1 MKKTSSTAPY
11 KDSSLPPEKR
21 AADLLGRMTVEE
33 KVGQLR
39 SFLFM
44 GEYPGAYNPWHG
56 VGFFNLMNTTER
68 IQFILSIDYA
78 RIVKAGYGHF
88 SVTLRDLDP
97 KNAARLANR
106 IQRIALEETRLGI
119 PVMIHDE
126 GLHGLCANGATSFP
140 QSIALSATWDPA
152 LLKEISTIIGIEA
165 RSRGIR
171 QLLSPTINIA
181 RDARAGR
188 TEETYGEDP
197 FLTARL
203 AVAYVSG
210 LQSESVVAT
219 PKHFAANFVG
229 DGGRDSH
236 PIHFSE
242 QLLREVYFPAFEA
255 AVREGGA
262 LSIMAAYNSIN
273 GLPCSADPWLLT
285 EVLKK
290 EWGFKGYVVSD
301 YFSVEHIF
309 TKHAAA
315 ASFAEAGQRA
325 LEAGLDVEF
334 PYISGF
340 GDGFLEG
347 LKAGQI
353 SMAALDEAVRRVLE
367 TKLRIGLFDNPYVDE
382 GDVEKLNHA
391 EVSREVAL
399 RAARESIVL
408 LKNKAGTLP
417 LAKGVGSLAVIG
429 PLADRVSLGGYA
441 WDRLPREQV
450 LTPLDGLRAA
460 AVKIQVRYAEG
471 CTLTRAIPNGIETAA
486 VMARSSDVAVVF
498 VGNGPE
504 TEGEGRDRS
513 DLALPGAQA
522 DLVKAVAATGT
533 PTVVVLISGSPVI
546 MRDWLESVAAVVEA
560 WYPGEMGGLAIA
572 EVLFG
577 EVNPSGKLTISFPRK
592 IGQLPLYYN
601 AKPSGRDQGYMDESG
616 TALFPFGY
624 GLSYTRFEYGGME
637 ITPAEGQQFTI
648 QFELANSGPMEGDEV
663 AQLYVHDVIS
673 TYTRPVKELK
683 AFTRVH
689 LEAGESKKVVFNL
702 EAGQLGYYGRD
713 GKYRVE
719 PGAFDVWIGSSS
731 EDIRLGGKIVVK

>member
-1 MKKTSSTAPY
+1 MNTIPSNAPY
-11 KDSSLPPEKR
+11 KDSTLSIEAR

-56 VGFFNLMNTTER
+56 VGFYNMLNTTER
-68 IQFILSIDYA
+68 IQFTLSLDYP
-78 RIVKAGYGHF
+78 RIVKSGYGHF
-88 SVTLRDLDP
+88 TITTRDLDP

-106 IQRIALEETRLGI
+106 IQHIALEETRLGI
-119 PVMIHDE
+119 PIMIHDE
-126 GLHGLCANGATSFP
+126 GLHGLCGNGSTSFP

-152 LLKEISTIIGIEA
+152 LMKDIATVIGIEA

-197 FLTARL
+197 FLTSRM
-203 AVAYVSG
+203 AVAFVKG
-210 LQSESVVAT
+210 VQGESVVAT

-236 PIHFSE
+236 PIHYSE

-255 AVREGGA
+255 AVKEGGA
-262 LSIMAAYNSIN
+262 LSIMAAYNTIN

-285 EVLKK
+285 EVLRK
-290 EWGFKGYVVSD
+290 EWGFQGYVVSD

-309 TKHAAA
+309 TKHAVA

-340 GDGFLEG
+340 GDGFVEG
-347 LKAGQI
+347 LKDGTI
-353 SMAALDEAVRRVLE
+353 SMAALDQAVRRVLE
-367 TKLRIGLFDNPYVDE
+367 TKLRIGLFDHPYVNE

-391 EVSREVAL
+391 KVSRELAL

-408 LKNKAGTLP
+408 LKNKADTLP
-417 LAKGVGSLAVIG
+417 LAKDLGSLAVIG
-429 PLADRVSLGGYA
+429 PLAERVSLGGYA
-441 WDRLPREQV
+441 WDRFPREQAI
-450 LTPLDGLRAA
+450 TPLEGLRTTAY
-460 AVKIQVRYAEG
+460 KTQVRFAEG
-471 CTLTRAIPNGIETAA
+471 CALTHATPNGIETAA
-486 VMARSSDVAVVF
+486 AVARSCEVALVF
-498 VGNGPE
+498 VGNGAE

-513 DLALPGAQA
+513 DLTLPGAQA

-533 PTVVVLISGSPVI
+533 PTVVVLIGGSPVI
-546 MRDWLESVAAVVEA
+546 MRDWLDHVAAVVEA
-560 WYPGEMGGLAIA
+560 WYPGEMGGQAIA
-572 EVLFG
+572 EILFG
-577 EVNPSGKLTISFPRK
+577 ECNPSGKLTITFPRK

-601 AKPSGRDQGYMDESG
+601 AKPSGRDQGYLDESG
-616 TALFPFGY
+616 AAQFPFGH
-624 GLSYTRFEYGGME
+624 GLSYTRFDYRNLE
-637 ITPAEGQQFTI
+637 INPVEGQQFSITFDLI
-648 QFELANSGPMEGDEV
+648 NLGAMEGEEV
-663 AQLYVHDVIS
+663 AQLYVRDVVS
-673 TYTRPVKELK
+673 TYARPIKELK
-683 AFTRVH
+683 AFSRVH
-689 LEAGESKKVVFNL
+689 LKAGELKQVTFTL
-702 EAGQLGYYGRD
+702 AADQLGYYGRD
-713 GKYRVE
+713 GKYQVE
-719 PGAFDVWIGSSS
+719 PGAFDLWIGSSS
-731 EDIRLGGKIVVK
+731 EDIRLGGKLIVK